1 MSIFSQVIRWN
12 ALLVAIGISIAVHC
26 LLLFSFSD
34 DFYFIKRSERVSE
47 YKFLKLYIKISAD
60 QKKSNSIED
69 AKFNNNFPSAIDIA
83 NNRNNISTL
92 KEVSQVRPIDKL
104 GLSVQDSTSLN
115 IDVAEVEIYFYEK
128 YELNRFPVLSLPFS
142 LDHNGSMENELRIGY
157 ADFWIYIS
165 KAGNVVDVLSEFSS
179 LSPTTL
185 NSVIQ
190 QLKKSHFTPGYV
202 SGEPVASKIRWRVIV
217 ESNTGFTSIGG

>member
-1 MSIFSQVIRWN
+1 MSIFSLLIRWN
-12 ALLVAIGISIAVHC
+12 VLLVAIGISIAVHC
-26 LLLFSFSD
+26 LLLFSFND
-34 DFYFIKRSERVSE
+34 DFYFIKRSEKVSE
-47 YKFLKLYIKISAD
+47 YKFPKLYIKISTD
-60 QKKSNSIED
+60 KKVNIIED
-69 AKFNNNFPSAIDIA
+69 AKFDNNFPSAIDIA
-83 NNRNNISTL
+83 NNRNNNSTL
-92 KEVSQVRPIDKL
+92 KDASQVRPIDKL
-104 GLSVQDSTSLN
+104 GISVQDSTSLN

-142 LDHNGSMENELRIGY
+142 LDHNGLENELRIGY

-165 KAGNVVDVLSEFSS
+165 KAGNVVDVISEFSS